1 MSTPIS
7 MFMIAGNPLSCV
19 GGGSDRK
26 SIREILGPENVD
38 SENRILT
45 QEEFALCVKSINS
58 QIERCFFLM

>member
-45 QEEFALCVKSINS
+45 QEEFALCV
-58 QIERCFFLM
+58 